1 MKALIT
7 AAVLVLASSSAS
19 ATGFSPWTNVGG
31 APDPIST
38 QNASVEA
45 TGFGPWRDREITDNV
60 DATANGSAVAV
71 NQGQDNVFRP
81 FMTNVSVLFC
91 NQPSPG

>member
-7 AAVLVLASSSAS
+7 AAVLVLASSSVS
-19 ATGFSPWTNVGG
+19 ATGFSPWTNAGA

-38 QNASVEA
+38 QNASVKA
-45 TGFGPWRDREITDNV
+45 TGFGPWRDRGITDNV
-60 DATANGSAVAV
+60 DATAKAAGVAV

-81 FMTNVSVLFC
+81 WS
-91 NQPSPG
+91 